1 MKCPGKIWLVDKY
14 TQICIFSYY
23 LLQHLISFLSL
34 KNTFKWKRALIDDK
48 THHISRNSKI
58 IDHKVTS
65 VIAFEQN
72 FSEQVQDEND
82 EDVNTLIL

>member
-1 MKCPGKIWLVDKY
+1 MYI
-14 TQICIFSYY
+14 
-23 LLQHLISFLSL
+23 LLLLITAFNFLILSL
-34 KNTFKWKRALIDDK
+34 KNTFKSTRALIDDK
-48 THHISRNSKI
+48 THRISRNSKI
-58 IDHKVTS
+58 IDHRVTS

>member
-1 MKCPGKIWLVDKY
+1 MTK
-14 TQICIFSYY
+14 TT
-23 LLQHLISFLSL
+23 ISQEIQRLC
-34 KNTFKWKRALIDDK
+34 
-48 THHISRNSKI
+48 
-58 IDHKVTS
+58 HKVTS

>member
-1 MKCPGKIWLVDKY
+1 M
-14 TQICIFSYY
+14 
-23 LLQHLISFLSL
+23 
-34 KNTFKWKRALIDDK
+34 IDDQ